1 MIVYLFCTFILIAL
15 FGLMA
20 IGGMALDYIT
30 NKG

>member
-1 MIVYLFCTFILIAL
+1 MLAYLFLTFVLVAL

-20 IGGMALDYIT
+20 IGGMVLDYIT

>member
-1 MIVYLFCTFILIAL
+1 MIAYLFLTFVLVAL

-20 IGGMALDYIT
+20 IGGMVLDYIT

>member
-1 MIVYLFCTFILIAL
+1 MIAYLFCTFIFIAL

-20 IGGMALDYIT
+20 IGGMFLDYIT